1 LKKLDVYIVRELIV
15 PFLIGT
21 FSVVLMFQANT
32 YIYLAKTFNLDNL
45 PHRAVFQYILDMT
58 PGYLNMTLPVGMSLA
73 SSLAISRL
81 ARESEMTAFRSAGAR
96 ILRVIAPIVAFGIL
110 VSIGNFL
117 LVERVI
123 PPATRAANRLAVEI
137 GILGMAPNMK
147 TNTIINL
154 RQYTA
159 SFGLVERRGDDLEI
173 KKITLVEQPRPE
185 ITALTTAKTATYHN
199 GLWSFHDAY
208 FHVLKGMDL
217 QVFHP
222 LKDFTINEKIV
233 ASDMF
238 APPTNEELTAQE
250 LRESIEAGKRTGSN
264 TKPQEVQ
271 LNVKY
276 SVPAACIIFA
286 LIGPVFAIIFAKNG
300 GFVGVFLSI
309 ILVLVYY
316 NAFVISTEILA
327 KVPQIPGWL
336 AAWLPNIIFMLIG
349 VVAIRRLE

>member
-1 LKKLDVYIVRELIV
+1 
-15 PFLIGT
+15 
-21 FSVVLMFQANT
+21 MFQANT

-45 PHRAVFQYILDMT
+45 PKRAVLQFILDQT

-81 ARESEMTAFRSAGAR
+81 ARESEMTAFRSAGAK
-96 ILRVIAPIVAFGIL
+96 ILRVIAPIMVFGFF
-110 VSIGNFL
+110 VSIGNYL
-117 LVERVI
+117 LVEKVI
-123 PPATRAANRLAVEI
+123 PPATKAANRLGVEI

-159 SFGLVERRGDDLEI
+159 SFGLVERQGDDLQI

-185 ITALTTAKTATYHN
+185 ITALTTSKTATYHN
-199 GLWSFHDAY
+199 GIWSFHDAY
-208 FHVLKGMDL
+208 FYIVKGMDL

-233 ASDMF
+233 PSDMF
-238 APPTNEELTAQE
+238 SPPTNEELTAQQ
-250 LRESIEAGKRTGSN
+250 LRESIEAGRKTGSN

-271 LNVKY
+271 LNIKY

-286 LIGPVFAIIFAKNG
+286 MIGPVFAIIFARSG

-309 ILVLVYY
+309 ILVLLYY
-316 NAFVISTEILA
+316 NAFVISTEILS

-336 AAWLPNIIFMLIG
+336 AAWLPNIIFTLIG
-349 VVAIRRLE
+349 ILAIRRLE